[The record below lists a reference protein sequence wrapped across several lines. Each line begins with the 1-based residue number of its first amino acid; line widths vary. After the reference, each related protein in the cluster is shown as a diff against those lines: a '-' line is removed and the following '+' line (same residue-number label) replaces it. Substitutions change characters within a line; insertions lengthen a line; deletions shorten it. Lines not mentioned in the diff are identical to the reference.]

1 MKKNKII
8 LLSLLILALAIS
20 CNKSNDKE
28 VKKELDTTETI
39 STNSIIDWQGTYRGV
54 IPCASCEGIETII
67 VLKSD
72 TTYEKSE
79 RYLGEKAQIFI
90 QKGKFEYIENESKI
104 ILNDE
109 NTKQFYLLLQDALI
123 MLDPDGNRNT
133 GELADDYI
141 LQKKR

>member
-1 MKKNKII
+1 MNKNKII
-8 LLSLLILALAIS
+8 FLSLLILALAIS

-28 VKKELDTTETI
+28 AKKGQDTTETI
-39 STNSIIDWQGTYRGV
+39 STNSVIDWQGTYRGV

-79 RYLGEKAQIFI
+79 RYLGEKTQLFI

-104 ILNDE
+104 ILTDGDI
-109 NTKQFYLLLQDALI
+109 KQSYLLVQDALI
-123 MLDPDGNRNT
+123 MLDSDGNRNT